1 MRAVW
6 LFYMCVRFWQK
17 AALLM
22 SIAAYDFLIM
32 IIEGNQVAQP
42 HWTTEGVKILH
53 KIVRI

>member
-1 MRAVW
+1 
-6 LFYMCVRFWQK
+6 
-17 AALLM
+17 M